1 MTTSK
6 KSGYQAHTAFTFT
19 HKHGETSAYKPG
31 DDVPEDVATHFFG
44 AAHTTYTG
52 DKTAKEDP
60 DFASAVEAEVSR
72 RIAQERERVEAEAV
86 AMRERIAELE
96 KANPVADP
104 NRNTAAEKTAAANA
118 ETVATGDTV
127 KGSSGDPKQA
137 EKDAKAQAEA
147 AGKPTNGRR
156 GS

>member
-1 MTTSK
+1 MSSK

-19 HKHGETSAYKPG
+19 HKHGETSSYKPG
-31 DDVPEDVATHFFG
+31 DEVPEDVATHFFG

-52 DKTAKEDP
+52 DKSGKDEP

-96 KANPVADP
+96 KAHPVADP
-104 NRNTAAEKTAAANA
+104 VRDAEAEKKAAANA
-118 ETVATGDTV
+118 QTVATGDTV
-127 KGSSGDPKQA
+127 KGSTGDPKQA
-137 EKDAKAQAEA
+137 ENDAKAQAEA
-147 AGKPTNGRR
+147 AGKPTTGRR